1 MIKEVIVVEGRD
13 DLIAVKAAVDCEVIK
28 TNGYGYGGKLISL
41 LRELQEKQ
49 GLIIL
54 TDPDPVGERIRRDL
68 SEKIPGVKHAFI
80 EQRNARKKGD
90 IGIENASAE
99 EIRQALERA
108 RATNVEK
115 ETRFTTEELSAL
127 GLMGG
132 AHASVRRNL
141 LSELLKIGHCN
152 GKQLEKRLN
161 HFGVTRDEF
170 DAAMKE
176 VEARDGE

>member
-28 TNGYGYGGKLISL
+28 TNGYGYGEKLIAL

-68 SEKIPGVKHAFI
+68 SERIPGVKHAFI

-99 EIRQALERA
+99 EIRRALERA
-108 RATNVEK
+108 RATTVE
-115 ETRFTTEELSAL
+115 ERELFAPEELAAL
-127 GLMGG
+127 GLTGG
-132 AHASVRRNL
+132 TNASARRNL
-141 LSELLKIGHCN
+141 LTELLKIGHCN
-152 GKQLEKRLN
+152 GKQLAKRLN
-161 HFGVTRDEF
+161 HFGISREEF
-170 DAAMKE
+170 VAAMEE
-176 VEARDGE
+176 VEARYGE